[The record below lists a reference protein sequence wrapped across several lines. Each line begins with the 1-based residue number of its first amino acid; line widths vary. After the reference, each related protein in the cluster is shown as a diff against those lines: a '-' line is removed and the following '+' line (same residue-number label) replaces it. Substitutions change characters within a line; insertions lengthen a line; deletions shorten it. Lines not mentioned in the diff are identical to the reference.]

1 MLLDNKTLLFCLMLI
16 SGLLAMSLSVVSRRE
31 ESDGIR
37 RWAAA
42 LALESLAWLLIIFRG
57 SLPDILTIAAPN
69 LLLAIAQA
77 TKLAALHAYRRK
89 PLTYLQSLLP
99 VVAMALLL
107 AALPFDDARHR
118 MGLCSLV
125 FAVQFL
131 LILRLLW
138 SDTESR
144 SGRAWWLL
152 FIATALILPLLL
164 LRAGATLFGSMEFI
178 ATPQSSIAPN
188 PVQVAVF
195 VGLTALNLLGALGF
209 ILMIKERGDREI
221 RTLAMTDPLTRT
233 LNRRAFLEQAE
244 KHIAGALRHR
254 LPLSLLMIDI
264 DHFKRIN
271 DNFGHPAGDE
281 VLVRITEL
289 LSSLLRKE
297 DMLARYGGEEFC
309 ILLPSTP
316 ESGALALAEKLR
328 QAVESLRI
336 EFGAAAQ
343 PITISIGL
351 TQCDANCHGCHRDF
365 ASMLQDADRAL
376 YLAKQKGR
384 NRIVPLSLSCSET
397 PREALA

>member
-1 MLLDNKTLLFCLMLI
+1 MLLDNKPRLVSLRLI
-16 SGLLAMSLSVVSRRE
+16 SGLLAMSLSLVSRRE

-42 LALESLAWLLIIFRG
+42 LAFESLAWLLIIFRG
-57 SLPDILTIAAPN
+57 SIPDILTIAAPN

-77 TKLAALHAYRRK
+77 MKLAALHTYRRQ
-89 PLTYLQSLLP
+89 PIPYLQCLLP
-99 VVAMALLL
+99 VSAMLLLL
-107 AALPFDDARHR
+107 AALPYADVRHR
-118 MGLCSLV
+118 MGFCSLV

-131 LILRLLW
+131 LILRFLW

-144 SGRAWWLL
+144 IGRAWWLL
-152 FIATALILPLLL
+152 FVATALILPLLL
-164 LRAGATLFGSMEFI
+164 LRAGVSLFGSMEFV
-178 ATPQSSIAPN
+178 ATPQSPVAPN

-195 VGLTALNLLGALGF
+195 VGLTALNLLGAMGF
-209 ILMIKERGDREI
+209 VLMIKERGDREI

-244 KHIAGALRHR
+244 KHIAAALRHH

-271 DNFGHPAGDE
+271 DGFGHPAGDE
-281 VLVRITEL
+281 VLIKVTEL

-297 DMLARYGGEEFC
+297 DTLARYGGEEFC
-309 ILLPSTP
+309 VLLPATQ
-316 ESGALALAEKLR
+316 ELGALALAEKLR
-328 QAVESLRI
+328 RAVEAMHI
-336 EFGAAAQ
+336 ELGGKPV
-343 PITISIGL
+343 PITISVGL
-351 TQCDANCHGCHRDF
+351 TFCDANNRGCHKDF

-384 NRIVPLSLSCSET
+384 NRIVPLSLACSDS
-397 PREALA
+397 PKEALA